1 MVYAIHA
8 AILTTGISIALV
20 LWYILRKRTAE
31 NLIQTAER
39 RARQLAEESARQ
51 AETIRR
57 EAALEAKDRFYSLK
71 NDLEK
76 QIRDKRQDLQT
87 LERRLNQ
94 KEENLERKLQYLET
108 REREL
113 TARERVAEANNRELQ
128 EARKRADQ
136 LIVEQKRVLEKIAG
150 MTADEARRSLVRSIE
165 NEARQEAAGILRK
178 VEEETRE
185 HSKELAREIVVQA
198 IQRTAAEDVVE
209 TCVSVVPLPSDDLKG
224 RIIGREGRNIRAL
237 EMATGCDLIVDD
249 TPEAI
254 LVSAFDG
261 FRREVAKHSILR
273 LISDGRIH
281 PARIEEIVEKTR
293 SELEA
298 QVLRDG
304 ENAALEVGVHDINP
318 ELLRLLGKL
327 RYRTSYGQNIL
338 SHSKE
343 VAMLAGLMAAEIGA
357 REHIARRAGLLH
369 DVGKA
374 VDKESGG
381 SHLEWSVDFAR
392 RYGETAEVVHAI
404 ACHHMDIPFES
415 AEAVLVQAADTIS
428 AARPGARREILENYI
443 QRLERLEKIAD
454 SFSGV
459 QKAYA
464 LQAGREI
471 RILVDSTNVGDQ
483 EAVWLSKDIARKIE
497 AELQYPGQIKVT
509 VIREMRA
516 VDFAK

>member
-1 MVYAIHA
+1 MTVI
-8 AILTTGISIALV
+8 GIVLCLVALV
-20 LWYILRKRTAE
+20 VGVVAGMMMFGKQQSAVPE
-31 NLIQTAER
+31 AER
-39 RARQLAEESARQ
+39 AKLVDAARA
-51 AETIRR
+51 
-57 EAALEAKDRFYSLK
+57 EAAEVKRAAQLEAKELALK
-71 NDLEK
+71 AQAQAADELKQRRQELQKAEEALRRREEELAKKSGTLQGREAEFDKKEKTVAGREQAAEATARRAEELLNESKAKLEK
-76 QIRDKRQDLQT
+76 LAGMSADD
-87 LERRLNQ
+87 
-94 KEENLERKLQYLET
+94 
-108 REREL
+108 
-113 TARERVAEANNRELQ
+113 
-128 EARKRADQ
+128 ARKELMSQVVDEAKKAAA
-136 LIVEQKRVLEKIAG
+136 VEVKKIE
-150 MTADEARRSLVRSIE
+150 DEARTEAEERSKR
-165 NEARQEAAGILRK
+165 ILG
-178 VEEETRE
+178 T
-185 HSKELAREIVVQA
+185 A
-198 IQRTAAEDVVE
+198 IQRYAGEYVSERT
-209 TCVSVVPLPSDDLKG
+209 VSVVPLPSDDLKG

-261 FRREVAKHSILR
+261 FRREVAKHAILR

-293 SELEA
+293 VDLET

-304 ENAALEVGVHDINP
+304 ENAAIEIGVHEVNP

-327 RYRTSYGQNIL
+327 RYRTSYGQNVL

-357 REHIARRAGLLH
+357 KEQIARRAGLLH
-369 DVGKA
+369 DIGKA

-392 RYGETAEVVHAI
+392 KYGETPEVIHAI
-404 ACHHMDIPFES
+404 ACHHLDIPFET

-454 SFSGV
+454 SFTGV